1 MRVVK
6 FLTARFVLFYSRL
19 YITFVDADPANVGYN
34 GTTFHQIFGG
44 K

>member
-1 MRVVK
+1 LSQSIEKIKIYRI
-6 FLTARFVLFYSRL
+6 LCSRL
-19 YITFVDADPANVGYN
+19 YITFIDEDAANVGYN